1 MRQSQAA
8 RHLEKLSQSCKP
20 MGFEESLIRN
30 AAPTLA
36 GIKVANLYNYSFKS
50 SKECRESIGRL
61 NRRMNSKGIYIEL
74 FKNVDD
80 FYLIYVYRKSLLT
93 KELAR
98 ADVQDFLTG
107 YGYENSMNIT
117 ECVERLKARI
127 NSQECFPH
135 EIGVFLGYPLPD
147 VKSFIEKKGQ
157 DCIACGEWKV
167 YHNEQEAMCLFC
179 KLRHCKEIYIK
190 VYGAG
195 RSIYDM
201 TVSA

>member
-1 MRQSQAA
+1 
-8 RHLEKLSQSCKP
+8 

-50 SKECRESIGRL
+50 PKECRESIDKL

-98 ADVQDFLTG
+98 ADVQNFLTG

-135 EIGVFLGYPLPD
+135 EIGVFLGYHLPD
-147 VKSFIEKKGQ
+147 VTSFIEKKGQ
-157 DCIACGEWKV
+157 DCIAIDNIRIWCYNFGK
-167 YHNEQEAMCLFC
+167 YLKTSQCHS
-179 KLRHCKEIYIK
+179 KLLKFQ
-190 VYGAG
+190 
-195 RSIYDM
+195 
-201 TVSA
+201 

>member
-50 SKECRESIGRL
+50 PKECRESIDKL

-80 FYLIYVYRKSLLT
+80 FYLIYVYRK
-93 KELAR
+93 
-98 ADVQDFLTG
+98 
-107 YGYENSMNIT
+107 
-117 ECVERLKARI
+117 
-127 NSQECFPH
+127 
-135 EIGVFLGYPLPD
+135 
-147 VKSFIEKKGQ
+147 
-157 DCIACGEWKV
+157 
-167 YHNEQEAMCLFC
+167 
-179 KLRHCKEIYIK
+179 
-190 VYGAG
+190 
-195 RSIYDM
+195 
-201 TVSA
+201 